1 MADFFGQVPCWPGPS
16 KYQEVAQNLGHFL
29 STQAGVTMGIHGLQ
43 TDLTTICS
51 EVCCAGNTLFPRW
64 TTGAARSGHS
74 WTAGQQA
81 KLEVGPNW
89 ALLMKRPFPR
99 QAGGESQ

>member
-1 MADFFGQVPCWPGPS
+1 MLEGRL
-16 KYQEVAQNLGHFL
+16 NILGHFL

-64 TTGAARSGHS
+64 TTGAANVLSFDRQGGNAMANWDSLLFLVHVEEKGS
-74 WTAGQQA
+74 FQR
-81 KLEVGPNW
+81 GP
-89 ALLMKRPFPR
+89 AFLRRL
-99 QAGGESQ
+99 